1 MAEKSAPS
9 CHPTLR
15 QQDQRSWPAPCAIQI
30 PAADLISPIRPSSS
44 RARKKEKG
52 GWGRCEPPLRRSGR
66 RRGQKAAGGGSERIS
81 EEARREGARGG
92 EAGGEQR
99 KAGGRHSG
107 STPAPYHGASVP
119 HATRRSGCAAAGR
132 DSKRTYCTSLY
143 HFSPN
148 AQHYGLGPVSSRGIL
163 PVGVSRVNWIFF

>member
-66 RRGQKAAGGGSERIS
+66 RRGQKAAGGGASESAKKRGVRELEAEKPAAS
-81 EEARREGARGG
+81 SARR
-92 EAGGEQR
+92 AGGTVAARRPPTTVRRCHTQQGEVGALLLDGIPSALTVRRCTISAQMPNTM
-99 KAGGRHSG
+99 GW
-107 STPAPYHGASVP
+107 APFP
-119 HATRRSGCAAAGR
+119 HEE
-132 DSKRTYCTSLY
+132 
-143 HFSPN
+143 FS
-148 AQHYGLGPVSSRGIL
+148 Q
-163 PVGVSRVNWIFF
+163 